1 MTSTFR
7 EELCALENPFAP
19 PEETE
24 KLFLQALRESFVEQR
39 RIHPFLLEMD
49 QAREVH
55 PEKIASLE
63 EAFRIP
69 PLYVGTLKIHDFLS
83 VPQEDVVLTL
93 TSSGTSGQRTKLHFD
108 APSLKRMETLSQHIF
123 SALGYGSSKPA
134 HYLLFSYDRE
144 EASDVGTS
152 WSTEQK
158 MACAP
163 AASVHWLLKRDSTG
177 SFSFNLPA
185 AAQLI
190 IDLASEGP
198 LRFLGFPAFVHTALK
213 EAKRRHPSLQV
224 DPESFV
230 IAGGGW
236 KNHAG
241 EPMTQRD
248 FSRFVEESCGLPV
261 CNLRDIFGMAEHGVP
276 YGACSLGHHHVPA
289 CARLGV
295 VDPLTLE
302 PLGLGREGLLLLL
315 SPWNSA
321 QPNQSILSTDV
332 AVLQE
337 NCPCGLPGTYIASV
351 RRGGTQKHKGCAIAA
366 QEILDRM
373 RSAS

>member
-1 MTSTFR
+1 MKAL
-7 EELCALENPFAP
+7 EKLCALENPFVP
-19 PEETE
+19 PKETE
-24 KLFLQALRESFVEQR
+24 ELFLETLRESFANQR
-39 RIHPFLLEMD
+39 KLHPFLREMD
-49 QAREVH
+49 AARQAD
-55 PEKIASLE
+55 PSAITSLE

-83 VPQEDVVLTL
+83 VPPEEVVLTL
-93 TSSGTSGQRTKLHFD
+93 TSSGTSGQKTKLHFD
-108 APSLKRMETLSQHIF
+108 APSLQRMEALSQHIF
-123 SALGYGSSKPA
+123 KALGYYSEEPA

-144 EASDVGTS
+144 EASAIGTS

-163 AASVHWLLKRDSTG
+163 SKSVHWLLKRDEKG
-177 SFSFNLPA
+177 SFSFDLPSTA
-185 AAQLI
+185 RLI
-190 IDLASEGP
+190 IDLASDGP
-198 LRFLGFPAFVHTALK
+198 LRFLGFPAFMHTALR
-213 EAKRRHPSLQV
+213 EAKRLHPSLNV

-241 EPMTQRD
+241 EPMKQGD
-248 FSRFVEESCGLPV
+248 FAQFVEESCGLPRANV
-261 CNLRDIFGMAEHGVP
+261 RDIFGMAEHGVP
-276 YGACSLGHHHVPA
+276 YGACPLGHHHVPA
-289 CARLGV
+289 CSRLAV
-295 VDPLTLE
+295 LDPLTLE
-302 PLGLGREGLLLLL
+302 PLGFDREGQLLLL

-332 AVLQE
+332 AILKE
-337 NCPCGLPGTYIASV
+337 NCPCGLPGTYIASI

-373 RSAS
+373 GKTS

>member
-1 MTSTFR
+1 MNAL
-7 EELCALENPFAP
+7 EKLCALENPFAP
-19 PEETE
+19 PEKTE
-24 KLFLQALRESFVEQR
+24 VLFLEALRENFEEQR
-39 RIHPFLLEMD
+39 RRHPFLQEMD
-49 QAREVH
+49 AAKGVN
-55 PEKIASLE
+55 PASINTLE

-83 VPQEDVVLTL
+83 VPPEEVVLTL

-123 SALGYGSSKPA
+123 RALGYGSSKPA

-144 EASDVGTS
+144 EASEVGTS

-163 AASVHWLLKRDSTG
+163 AQSLHWLLKRDYTG
-177 SFSFNLPA
+177 NFSFDLHA
-185 AAQLI
+185 AARLL
-190 IDLASEGP
+190 IDLSSEGP
-198 LRFLGFPAFVHTALK
+198 LRFLGFPAFMYTALE
-213 EAKRRHPSLQV
+213 EAKRLYPSLQV

-241 EPMTQRD
+241 QPMKQRD
-248 FSRFVEESCGLPV
+248 FARFVEESCGLPASNV
-261 CNLRDIFGMAEHGVP
+261 RDIFGMAEHGVP
-276 YGACSLGHHHVPA
+276 YGACALGHHHVPA
-289 CARLGV
+289 CSRLAV
-295 VDPLTLE
+295 VDPLTLK
-302 PLGLGREGLLLLL
+302 PLGFGQEGQLLLL

-332 AVLQE
+332 AVLE
-337 NCPCGLPGTYIASV
+337 EGCPCGLPGAYIASV

-373 RSAS
+373 RNAS